1 MNELKLKNVFF
12 NDSTE
17 SKPRH
22 IFDEVNEELKDH
34 PISSVKNLKKYLR
47 LLAKKFAENLNRE
60 LTHILNHPNILDYKH
75 ISFQPHSRAEYENEK
90 SSSFY
95 HLDCDHEDAESVN
108 KDDAALSFKLYF
120 NIPINQLPE
129 IENKT
134 LTKMFHLLYWHV
146 EEMKMH
152 IVCPTTQKTL
162 YTYLHYLINKE
173 KYQNIKTV
181 IKINMEQKALQV
193 ELTNGC

>member
-1 MNELKLKNVFF
+1 MSGEFQLKNVFF
-12 NDSTE
+12 NDPIE
-17 SKPRH
+17 SKHAH
-22 IFDEVNEELKDH
+22 IFDEINEDLKNH
-34 PISSVKNLKKYLR
+34 PISSVKNLKKYFR

-75 ISFQPHSRAEYENEK
+75 LSFEPHSRAEYENEK

-95 HLDCDHEDAESVN
+95 HLDCDHEKSEN
-108 KDDAALSFKLYF
+108 KDEAALSFKLYF

-129 IENKT
+129 KI
-134 LTKMFHLLYWHV
+134 LTKMFHLLYWYV
-146 EEMKMH
+146 EEIKMH

-162 YTYLHYLINKE
+162 YTYLLNKE
-173 KYQNIKTV
+173 KHQDIKTI
-181 IKINMEQKALQV
+181 IKIDMEQKNLKV

>member
-1 MNELKLKNVFF
+1 MSELKLKNVFF

-34 PISSVKNLKKYLR
+34 PISSVKNLKKYFR

-60 LTHILNHPNILDYKH
+60 LAHILNHPNILDYKH

-95 HLDCDHEDAESVN
+95 HLDCDHEDAESEN
-108 KDDAALSFKLYF
+108 KDDAA
-120 NIPINQLPE
+120 
-129 IENKT
+129 
-134 LTKMFHLLYWHV
+134 
-146 EEMKMH
+146 
-152 IVCPTTQKTL
+152 
-162 YTYLHYLINKE
+162 
-173 KYQNIKTV
+173 
-181 IKINMEQKALQV
+181 
-193 ELTNGC
+193 